1 LAGAANHCDMDR
13 AEAEEI
19 YDSGRGAC
27 VKVLLALANQVER
40 LEGRV
45 ERLEEE
51 VRELRRDSDNS
62 SLPPSADPGAGKRRQ
77 GKRKRSDRKPGGQP
91 GHPGSGRGLVPVEQ
105 VDEVIEHLPG
115 RCRRCER
122 SLADRPA
129 RGPIG
134 RHQVA
139 ELPEIA
145 VRVTEHRLCR
155 RRCPDCGAT
164 TRAELPPEV
173 PRARFGPRLQGAVV
187 TLAAGFRLSRRQAVD
202 LCRELFGLQIAVGT
216 VDAIVGRQGAALR
229 EPHKRL
235 CDAVRGASV
244 VCVDETGWKQAG
256 EKRALWGAF
265 SDSAA
270 ALRVAPSRHR
280 EEAEALLGQTEAIVC
295 SDRWWAYDHL
305 DPARRQLCWSHLQRD
320 FRFHAESPLAH
331 QSEFGKACLRIAED
345 VFEAWREFQRTGDRR
360 RLHRQVAPLERELR
374 ALCEEGRR
382 KSAKTRYHRGLAR
395 NLLKAWPALWTFLE
409 HEGVEPTN
417 NRAER
422 GLRHAVI
429 YRKLSQGSRCERGAL
444 TTERLLSAAIT
455 CRLQGRSLFAYLV
468 DVTQASIRGQ
478 PAPALA

>member
-1 LAGAANHCDMDR
+1 MDR
-13 AEAEEI
+13 AEAEAI
-19 YDSGRGAC
+19 YGSGRKAC

-51 VRELRRDSDNS
+51 IRDLRRDSDNS
-62 SLPPSADPGAGKRRQ
+62 SLPPSADPRGGKRG
-77 GKRKRSDRKPGGQP
+77 GKRKRSERKPGGQP
-91 GHPGSGRGLVPVEQ
+91 GHPGSGRKLLPIEQ
-105 VDEVIEHLPG
+105 VDEVIEHLPE

-129 RGPIG
+129 RGPVA

-155 RRCPDCGAT
+155 RRCPACGVL

-173 PRARFGPRLQGAVV
+173 PREHFGARLQGAVA

-202 LCRELFGLQIAVGT
+202 LCGELFGLQIASGT
-216 VDAIVGRQGAALR
+216 VDAILARQGTALR
-229 EPHKRL
+229 EPQERL
-235 CDAVRGASV
+235 CDAVRGSPV

-256 EKRALWGAF
+256 EQRFLWGAF
-265 SDSAA
+265 SDKAA
-270 ALRVAPSRHR
+270 ALRVAASRHR
-280 EEAEALLGQTEAIVC
+280 EGAEELLGSTAAIVS

-305 DPARRQLCWSHLQRD
+305 EAARRQVCWSHLLRD
-320 FRFHAESPLAH
+320 FRYHAESPLAH
-331 QSEFGKACLRIAED
+331 QSEFGNACLVIAEG
-345 VFEAWREFQRTGDRR
+345 VFAAWRGFQADGDRR
-360 RLHRQVAPLERELR
+360 RLRRQVAPLERELR
-374 ALCEEGRR
+374 ALCEQGRR
-382 KSAKTRYHRGLAR
+382 KSVKTRYHRGLAR
-395 NLLKAWPALWTFLE
+395 NLLKVWPALWSFLE

-444 TTERLLSAAIT
+444 ATERLLSAAIS

-478 PAPALA
+478 PAPALV

>member
-1 LAGAANHCDMDR
+1 MDR
-13 AEAEEI
+13 AEAEAI
-19 YDSGRGAC
+19 YYSGRKEC

-51 VRELRRDSDNS
+51 IRELRRDSDNS
-62 SLPPSADPGAGKRRQ
+62 SLPPSADQGRGRRA

-91 GHPGSGRGLVPVEQ
+91 GHPGSGRGLLPIAQ
-105 VDEVIEHLPG
+105 VDEVIEHLPE
-115 RCRRCER
+115 RCGRCER

-129 RGPIG
+129 RGPIR

-155 RRCPDCGAT
+155 RRCPGCGALT
-164 TRAELPPEV
+164 QAELPPEV
-173 PRARFGPRLQGAVV
+173 PCERFGARLQGAVA
-187 TLAAGFRLSRRQAVD
+187 TLAAGFRLSRRQVAD
-202 LCRELFGLQIAVGT
+202 LCSELFGVQVAVGT
-216 VDAIVGRQGAALR
+216 VDAIVQRSGAALR
-229 EPHKRL
+229 EPQERL
-235 CDAVRGASV
+235 CDAVRGSSV

-256 EKRALWGAF
+256 EQRFLWGAF
-265 SDSAA
+265 SDEAA

-280 EEAEALLGQTEAIVC
+280 EEAEELLADTEAIVC

-305 DPARRQLCWSHLQRD
+305 DPARRQVCWSHLLRD
-320 FRFHAESPLAH
+320 FRYHAESPLTH
-331 QSEFGKACLRIAED
+331 QSEFGRACLRIAD
-345 VFEAWREFQRTGDRR
+345 AVFSAWREFQCSEDRR
-360 RLHRQVAPLERELR
+360 RLQREVRPLERELR
-374 ALCEEGRR
+374 ALCEEAKR
-382 KSAKTRYHRGLAR
+382 KSVKTRYHRGIAR
-395 NLLKAWPALWTFLE
+395 NLTKVWPALWSFLE

-444 TTERLLSAAIT
+444 ATERLLSAAVS
-455 CRLQGRSLFAYLV
+455 CRLQGRSLFAYLAEV
-468 DVTQASIRGQ
+468 AQASIRGQ
-478 PAPALA
+478 PAPVLV